1 MIEDKIQIDEEIK
14 KLPFIEHYKKM
25 WPFVKPYMF
34 RAILAILICIPIGAL
49 DSVVALSLKPYMDIV
64 LVDKTESSPAY
75 IPLLIVAFTSVQG
88 FLNYAATYMNTWVGT
103 KINQDLKRALYKKLL
118 HLETSYYDQHNSGFV
133 IQRFNTDCDIACSG
147 LLENLKVF
155 VSRFFSS
162 ISLICVLIYN
172 SWQLAIIAVL
182 ILGCALM
189 PLASVR
195 RRIKRV
201 VMGSVVEG
209 AKVVSNY
216 NETYSGNKT
225 IASYNLQNKIYNT
238 FDSTLHNLFKL
249 TIKMVQKTAWM
260 TPALHIIVSIG
271 IGAVIGYGSY
281 LIVNGDITS
290 GNFVSFIT
298 ALILLYTPIKSIGKN
313 YNAMQVSFLAI
324 ERVVEILETEPTIF
338 DKPNAV
344 TLKGVKKSINF
355 NHVYFEYKEGVPVLK
370 DINLEV
376 KAGTTVALVG
386 NSGGGKTTIVN
397 LIPRFYDVKSG
408 SITIDKTD
416 IRDISLESLRDNI
429 AVVFQDNFLFAGTI
443 RDNILLGKE
452 DATEEEIA
460 TAVKMACLD
469 EFINE
474 LENGLD
480 TKIGERGSLLS
491 GGQRQRLAIARA
503 FIKNAPV
510 VILDEATSALD
521 NKAEAVVQRAID
533 NLMQDRTVFVIAHRL
548 STVQNADKIVVINDG
563 EIIETGTHEE
573 LLQEENGA
581 YKALY
586 NAQFKAKKAA

>member
-1 MIEDKIQIDEEIK
+1 MIEIK
-14 KLPFIEHYKKM
+14 
-25 WPFVKPYMF
+25 
-34 RAILAILICIPIGAL
+34 
-49 DSVVALSLKPYMDIV
+49 DLSLTFKNADE
-64 LVDKTESSPAY
+64 DHEA
-75 IPLLIVAFTSVQG
+75 
-88 FLNYAATYMNTWVGT
+88 
-103 KINQDLKRALYKKLL
+103 LK
-118 HLETSYYDQHNSGFV
+118 
-133 IQRFNTDCDIACSG
+133 
-147 LLENLKVF
+147 
-155 VSRFFSS
+155 
-162 ISLICVLIYN
+162 
-172 SWQLAIIAVL
+172 
-182 ILGCALM
+182 
-189 PLASVR
+189 
-195 RRIKRV
+195 
-201 VMGSVVEG
+201 
-209 AKVVSNY
+209 
-216 NETYSGNKT
+216 
-225 IASYNLQNKIYNT
+225 
-238 FDSTLHNLFKL
+238 
-249 TIKMVQKTAWM
+249 
-260 TPALHIIVSIG
+260 
-271 IGAVIGYGSY
+271 
-281 LIVNGDITS
+281 
-290 GNFVSFIT
+290 
-298 ALILLYTPIKSIGKN
+298 
-313 YNAMQVSFLAI
+313 
-324 ERVVEILETEPTIF
+324 
-338 DKPNAV
+338 AV
-344 TLKGVKKSINF
+344 TLDIPEGCIYGFVGSNGAGKSTLLRVI
-355 NHVYFEYKEGVPVLK
+355 
-370 DINLEV
+370 
-376 KAGTTVALVG
+376 
-386 NSGGGKTTIVN
+386 SGIYR
-397 LIPRFYDVKSG
+397 PDSG

>member
-1 MIEDKIQIDEEIK
+1 MSY
-14 KLPFIEHYKKM
+14 LP
-25 WPFVKPYMF
+25 PNP
-34 RAILAILICIPIGAL
+34 AILPDGQEVKVHGSEAFPFAVYCGIIPTFI
-49 DSVVALSLKPYMDIV
+49 
-64 LVDKTESSPAY
+64 PAY
-75 IPLLIVAFTSVQG
+75 PLH
-88 FLNYAATYMNTWVGT
+88 YHEEM
-103 KINQDLKRALYKKLL
+103 
-118 HLETSYYDQHNSGFV
+118 E
-133 IQRFNTDCDIACSG
+133 
-147 LLENLKVF
+147 
-155 VSRFFSS
+155 
-162 ISLICVLIYN
+162 LIY
-172 SWQLAIIAVL
+172 
-182 ILGCALM
+182 C
-189 PLASVR
+189 
-195 RRIKRV
+195 
-201 VMGSVVEG
+201 
-209 AKVVSNY
+209 
-216 NETYSGNKT
+216 ETG
-225 IASYNLQNKIYNT
+225 
-238 FDSTLHNLFKL
+238 
-249 TIKMVQKTAWM
+249 
-260 TPALHIIVSIG
+260 
-271 IGAVIGYGSY
+271 
-281 LIVNGDITS
+281 
-290 GNFVSFIT
+290 
-298 ALILLYTPIKSIGKN
+298 
-313 YNAMQVSFLAI
+313 
-324 ERVVEILETEPTIF
+324 
-338 DKPNAV
+338 
-344 TLKGVKKSINF
+344 
-355 NHVYFEYKEGVPVLK
+355 
-370 DINLEV
+370 
-376 KAGTTVALVG
+376 
-386 NSGGGKTTIVN
+386 
-397 LIPRFYDVKSG
+397 SG